1 MNIQARPDEA
11 KIATP
16 LFPAV
21 AEQPI
26 RAVFLQEDRLHAL
39 GESLARNELVNFNG
53 LEAFDFQAR
62 HRDNAAKILETY
74 RSTNSAQA
82 RGEPITPAAQWLL
95 DNNYLVEETIFQIKR
110 DLPQRFYR
118 QLPMMKLPGGGE
130 VPRALALAWVYV
142 AHSDSAVSSQMLKA
156 LVDGYPERRT
166 AQDRRTM
173 GAAVAAALRADR
185 ESAAHRR
192 AREARARDAPDRQ

>member
-1 MNIQARPDEA
+1 MNIQVRPDA
-11 KIATP
+11 VKTTVP
-16 LFPAV
+16 LIPNV

-26 RAVFLQEDRLHAL
+26 RATFLQEDRLRAL
-39 GESLARNELVNFNG
+39 GESLARQPESFCG

-74 RSTNSAQA
+74 RSTNAAQA

-118 QLPMMKLPGGGE
+118 QLPAIGLPEGGE

-142 AHSDSAVSSQMLKA
+142 AHCDSAVSS
-156 LVDGYPERRT
+156 
-166 AQDRRTM
+166 
-173 GAAVAAALRADR
+173 
-185 ESAAHRR
+185 
-192 AREARARDAPDRQ
+192 